1 MLYTTLL
8 TTCKYWQLYT
18 SPITLNTE
26 GDTFNAITMRYK
38 QWLVIVI
45 FSSIVVTCNSWFSFY
60 LEFN

>member
-18 SPITLNTE
+18 SPITFKNTE

-38 QWLVIVI
+38 Q
-45 FSSIVVTCNSWFSFY
+45 
-60 LEFN
+60 

>member
-38 QWLVIVI
+38 Q
-45 FSSIVVTCNSWFSFY
+45 
-60 LEFN
+60 

>member
-8 TTCKYWQLYT
+8 TTCKYWQ

-38 QWLVIVI
+38 Q
-45 FSSIVVTCNSWFSFY
+45 
-60 LEFN
+60 